1 VFHRELH
8 SCRSDANLPSTA
20 RPLPPGPSYTRPEE
34 SISLPTPLG
43 SYPQYPPSA
52 ISPSR
57 IGKSELADS
66 RVNTHEI
73 GSLTSPNPDGQRV
86 NTQFRWGF
94 PYREIGRYEIVIHLH
109 YESPNPELRYAD
121 MRWHVWIRHLHL
133 FLLSGLRSPICR
145 CASTCTPLETAVP
158 HATSLRDFADRESTI
173 QVFVVV
179 ENPETPNAETPKS
192 DFSGSR
198 ATCPCPDQRL
208 PLIRE
213 IATRD
218 FNEHETLASSN
229 AEARYA
235 DIRWSV
241 PFCAFGLT
249 PAQLLHDPTI
259 DGVSRVSPAN
269 PGR

>member
-1 VFHRELH
+1 M
-8 SCRSDANLPSTA
+8 
-20 RPLPPGPSYTRPEE
+20 
-34 SISLPTPLG
+34 
-43 SYPQYPPSA
+43 
-52 ISPSR
+52 
-57 IGKSELADS
+57 
-66 RVNTHEI
+66 
-73 GSLTSPNPDGQRV
+73 
-86 NTQFRWGF
+86 
-94 PYREIGRYEIVIHLH
+94 IHLH

-133 FLLSGLRSPICR
+133 FLLSALQSPICR
-145 CASTCTPLETAVP
+145 CASTCTPLETMVP
-158 HATSLRDFADRESTI
+158 HATSLRDFTDRESTI

-179 ENPETPNAETPKS
+179 ENPETMNAETPKS

-229 AEARYA
+229 VESRYA

-249 PAQLLHDPTI
+249 PVQLLHDPK
-259 DGVSRVSPAN
+259 VSGISRSYDAN
-269 PGR
+269 PVR

>member
-1 VFHRELH
+1 MARVD
-8 SCRSDANLPSTA
+8 STPPPLPSIGTSIPNMPMCFHLYST
-20 RPLPPGPSYTRPEE
+20 RNRVPL
-34 SISLPTPLG
+34 
-43 SYPQYPPSA
+43 
-52 ISPSR
+52 
-57 IGKSELADS
+57 
-66 RVNTHEI
+66 
-73 GSLTSPNPDGQRV
+73 
-86 NTQFRWGF
+86 
-94 PYREIGRYEIVIHLH
+94 
-109 YESPNPELRYAD
+109 
-121 MRWHVWIRHLHL
+121 
-133 FLLSGLRSPICR
+133 
-145 CASTCTPLETAVP
+145 
-158 HATSLRDFADRESTI
+158 ATSLRDFADRESTI

-218 FNEHETLASSN
+218 FNEHEILASSN

-249 PAQLLHDPTI
+249 PAQLLHDPT
-259 DGVSRVSPAN
+259 VSGISRSSDAN
-269 PGR
+269 PVR